1 MVSLIFS
8 KRSASPIPLRCWL
21 YYNCKALNTT
31 RSQHHQLTQHTKHQL
46 HQRRRLAHKAKD
58 DDNSYTKDDSVI
70 ISPQDMASLQTKLLY
85 EASYL
90 TRALY
95 RKCLRSIK
103 LLAGANDRDEE
114 DFTARESDRFEDQRI
129 SMMAPP
135 VDRRNELRSR
145 FEYYKTFARE
155 NFDGHFNLLGMHG
168 FHIGDDGNMT
178 HGLGGTSM
186 KGRNRYQG
194 EIRIASRNE
203 NQSSMDH
210 NKQYDITRRNGD
222 TLEHYMWR
230 EEQIDQFVYL
240 IRSGEG
246 KRKWILNDYGF
257 EDVSSEENSDI
268 SDTNNRGW
276 SQELENRLQ
285 TFEAQSKSLVR
296 EMYKQ
301 RGWLHSADYEKT
313 DVDDDDS
320 FFNDDDKDD
329 GR

>member
-186 KGRNRYQG
+186 RGGYRYQG
-194 EIRIASRNE
+194 ENRIASRNE
-203 NQSSMDH
+203 NQSSMEH

-240 IRSGEG
+240 IRSGEE
-246 KRKWILNDYGF
+246 KRRWILNDYGF
-257 EDVSSEENSDI
+257 EDDSSEDNSDSI
-268 SDTNNRGW
+268 DTNNRGW

-320 FFNDDDKDD
+320 FFNDDDNDD